1 MIREAIEQSR
11 ALIVICSP
19 NAAHSEWVNNEV
31 VAFKSTGCGSRV
43 LTLIVDGEP
52 NATDANRECFPQTVR
67 YQVNESGV
75 ITGEAAEPLAA
86 DARDEGDGKRN
97 ALLKLIAGS

>member
-1 MIREAIEQSR
+1 
-11 ALIVICSP
+11 
-19 NAAHSEWVNNEV
+19 
-31 VAFKSTGCGSRV
+31 
-43 LTLIVDGEP
+43 
-52 NATDANRECFPQTVR
+52 
-67 YQVNESGV
+67 VNESGV